1 MGKIIRLTESDLVRI
16 VRRVINEGFAPD
28 KLLSFE
34 AVTGYKSALFTELS
48 YTDNGPN
55 WTFDFGGT
63 KQLGNSVGMKDGSF
77 QSVQSEYDPTS
88 LSQRSAVSVSVSKKL
103 KTKAEVESALSSI
116 VIGGQKKAVAV
127 KAGGTYKNKEGKT
140 VTWGRPGFTAAN
152 EMVDAISKVMNITA

>member
-1 MGKIIRLTESDLVRI
+1 
-16 VRRVINEGFAPD
+16 
-28 KLLSFE
+28 
-34 AVTGYKSALFTELS
+34 
-48 YTDNGPN
+48 
-55 WTFDFGGT
+55 
-63 KQLGNSVGMKDGSF
+63 
-77 QSVQSEYDPTS
+77 
-88 LSQRSAVSVSVSKKL
+88 VSKKL